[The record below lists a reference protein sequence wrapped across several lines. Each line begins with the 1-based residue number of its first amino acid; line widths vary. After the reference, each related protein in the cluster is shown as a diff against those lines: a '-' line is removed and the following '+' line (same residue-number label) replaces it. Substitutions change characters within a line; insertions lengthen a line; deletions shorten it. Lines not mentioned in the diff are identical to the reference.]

1 MKHSA
6 SNTTSR
12 QQKAHSTMIGFF
24 ILILLCLAL
33 LCASFVLIRGNFTPD
48 EKAESS
54 VTAPIDS
61 ASAKSGAA

>member
-1 MKHSA
+1 
-6 SNTTSR
+6 
-12 QQKAHSTMIGFF
+12 MIGFF
-24 ILILLCLAL
+24 IMIAFCLAL
-33 LCASFVLIRGNFTPD
+33 LCASFILIRGNFTLG

>member
-33 LCASFVLIRGNFTPD
+33 LCASFILIRGNFTLD
-48 EKAESS
+48 EKAEAA
-54 VTAPIDS
+54 VTVPSDPAL
-61 ASAKSGAA
+61 AESGAA